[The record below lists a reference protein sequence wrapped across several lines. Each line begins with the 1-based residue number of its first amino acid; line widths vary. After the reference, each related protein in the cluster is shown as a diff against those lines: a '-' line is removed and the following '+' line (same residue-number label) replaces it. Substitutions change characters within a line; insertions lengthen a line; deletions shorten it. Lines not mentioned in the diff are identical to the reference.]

1 MDFGDL
7 ETHIGFKWTEN
18 DTKVVARQLLEGL
31 KLMHDDGII
40 HRDLKPAVSIW
51 APLSVT
57 FLVSI
62 RADRLPKI
70 SEHISRPYR

>member
-7 ETHIGFKWTEN
+7 ETHIEFKWSEN

-57 FLVSI
+57 F
-62 RADRLPKI
+62 
-70 SEHISRPYR
+70 